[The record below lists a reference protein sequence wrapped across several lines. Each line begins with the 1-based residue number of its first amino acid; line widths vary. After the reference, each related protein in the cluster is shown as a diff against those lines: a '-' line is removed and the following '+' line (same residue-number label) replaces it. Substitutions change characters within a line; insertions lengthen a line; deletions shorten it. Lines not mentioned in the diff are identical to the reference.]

1 MRDTVWAILL
11 TQVPIAI
18 GCLWVAWEVRGIRRA
33 VERLAKLGAR
43 HLRGQAEDPGDS
55 GDRD

>member
-18 GCLWVAWEVRGIRRA
+18 GCVWVAWEVRGIRRA
-33 VERLAKLGAR
+33 VERLAELGAR
-43 HLRGQAEDPGDS
+43 QLRGRGDGAS
-55 GDRD
+55 GDGRD